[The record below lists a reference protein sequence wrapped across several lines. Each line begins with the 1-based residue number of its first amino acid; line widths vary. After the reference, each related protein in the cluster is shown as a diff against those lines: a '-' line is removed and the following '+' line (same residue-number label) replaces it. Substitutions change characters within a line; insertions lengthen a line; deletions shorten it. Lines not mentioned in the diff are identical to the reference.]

1 MSNDGMTNFKASM
14 NDLGSSSEGN
24 LRPRPFVIRHSSFGF
39 TLIEVCVAM
48 AIGVLIL
55 GVATMS
61 MSGMQAESQLK
72 KMAARVE
79 TLARQSLLQAV
90 MDQRTVQVDLNGGL
104 GAEGRLQVKRIGDK
118 NFRYPQRG
126 EVWEFSPTGVCE
138 PVEVRVSNE
147 VGVIEL
153 GFDPL
158 TGCAVRKSVIVKS

>member
-1 MSNDGMTNFKASM
+1 MTKLKASVKRGGP
-14 NDLGSSSEGN
+14 LKRATS
-24 LRPRPFVIRHSSFGF
+24 PQWPFVIRHSSFVSSSGF

-48 AIGVLIL
+48 AIGLIIL
-55 GVATMS
+55 GVAVMG
-61 MSGMQAESQLK
+61 MSGVQSEAQLK

-79 TLARQSLLQAV
+79 TTARESLLKAV
-90 MDQRTVQVDLNGGL
+90 MNQRAVQVDLNGGL
-104 GAEGRLQVKRIGDK
+104 AAEGKLQVKRYGDSV
-118 NFRYPQRG
+118 FRNPQRG

-138 PVEVRVSNE
+138 PVEVRVSND